1 MFQMIFCMPV
11 SKLWEFKSIYL
22 MCLYM
27 AARSPGICMMWVVP
41 EASDT
46 HGYHTLTTREYSRN
60 STQTR
65 MTEYRSQVRYHLH
78 GSRQRIRPGDS
89 FEVIVG

>member
-1 MFQMIFCMPV
+1 
-11 SKLWEFKSIYL
+11 
-22 MCLYM
+22 
-27 AARSPGICMMWVVP
+27 MMWVVP

-60 STQTR
+60 STRTR
-65 MTEYRSQVRYHLH
+65 MTELRSQVRYHLH

-89 FEVIVG
+89 FEVIVRQTCSDRLIVVFGGRPEDEPDR